1 MRSFSKTLRAI
12 GLLAA
17 LGLLLLPAGSEAAPR
32 CGEWADRSPQS
43 ATEHE
48 LRTSVL
54 CLVNLARNRHGVPP
68 LGFNLEL
75 RESATLHSRSM
86 VRSGSFSHYG
96 PGDSTMTSRIVR
108 AGYLAR
114 AGGFRLAENIA
125 TGWGRANGSPLAIVR
140 AWMHSPEHRRNILD
154 AGLHDF
160 GVGVA
165 RGGPFGGGDA
175 AATYTLDF
183 GSRG

>member
-12 GLLAA
+12 ALFAA
-17 LGLLLLPAGSEAAPR
+17 LGLLLLPAGSEAARR
-32 CGEWADRSPQS
+32 CGDRADRSPRR

-54 CLVNLARNRHGVPP
+54 CLVNLARGRHGVPP
-68 LGFNLEL
+68 LGFNPEL
-75 RESATLHSRSM
+75 RESATVHSRSM

-96 PGDSTMTSRIVR
+96 PGTMASRIAS

-114 AGGFRLAENIA
+114 AGSFRLAENIA

-154 AGLHDF
+154 RGLHDF

-183 GSRG
+183 GSRS